1 MSLSLAFLAG
11 QSKSWSTFEVFFFTI
26 LDPRCEDNYT
36 YSPHIAEFV
45 NTVIINFIN
54 T

>member
-1 MSLSLAFLAG
+1 MGLSLAFLAF
-11 QSKSWSTFEVFFFTI
+11 QAIKVEVFFFTI

-45 NTVIINFIN
+45 NTVIINFVN